1 VEIRAVRPE
10 EYDAVAALTVSAY
23 DGDGLVRRTAP
34 YAERLADVAHRASAA
49 VTWVAVDDEAG
60 DRVLGAVTYCPL
72 GSPYREIALDDS
84 EGEFRMLAV
93 DPAARGR
100 GVGAALVRRCLEQ
113 AAADGM
119 QRVVLSSMSRME
131 TAGRLYRRLGFVPLP
146 DRDWAPH
153 DTDADVTLLA
163 YVREL

>member
-1 VEIRAVRPE
+1 VEVRAVRPE

-23 DGDGLVRRTAP
+23 DGDGLVRRTDP
-34 YAERLADVAHRASAA
+34 YAERLADVAHRAATA
-49 VTWVAVDDEAG
+49 VTWVAVDDGA

-72 GSPYREIALDDS
+72 GSPYREIAVDDT
-84 EGEFRMLAV
+84 EAEFRMLAV

-100 GVGAALVRRCLEQ
+100 GVGAALVGRCLEQ

-131 TAGRLYRRLGFVPLP
+131 AAGRLYRRLGFVPLP